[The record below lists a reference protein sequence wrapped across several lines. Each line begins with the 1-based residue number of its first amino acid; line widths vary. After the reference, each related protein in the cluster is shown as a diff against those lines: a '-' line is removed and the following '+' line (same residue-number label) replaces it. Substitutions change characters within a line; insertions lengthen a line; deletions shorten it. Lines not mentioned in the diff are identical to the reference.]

1 MEGQGVTV
9 SPMRVLNI
17 LGDRQINRG
26 YNTVALDDLT
36 DFVAAVVT
44 HEWTEEKLVGQL
56 TSFYELVD
64 DHQLH
69 DICDSANDHLGLDP
83 IMVELVNAYEQ
94 ARTNC

>member
-1 MEGQGVTV
+1 MEGQGIAV

-17 LGDRQINRG
+17 LAEHHINRG
-26 YNTVALDDLT
+26 YNTVALDNLS
-36 DFVAAVVT
+36 DFVAAVVNA
-44 HEWTEEKLVGQL
+44 EWTDVKLVGQL

-69 DICDSANDHLGLDP
+69 DIGDPEQDNLGLDP
-83 IMVELVNAYEQ
+83 IMIELVNAYEQ